1 MPSSFPRPAHDPA
14 ELAEADH
21 MLFTTQRI
29 GDIARAA
36 YGSVAAMLQ
45 ADRTGTELMLRDLD
59 DTCEDAHEA
68 LWAVA
73 ILTLERIGTAAEQGH
88 HLDSE
93 AMATDVIAR
102 ADVFAPDATLAIRAA
117 ATRLDAFAASSVGL
131 ENLVSP
137 FELLL
142 GALALLAAALAW
154 GAATE
159 DRAADDVCRDLC
171 TAAMMAIEP

>member
-1 MPSSFPRPAHDPA
+1 
-14 ELAEADH
+14 

-29 GDIARAA
+29 GDIARSA
-36 YGSVAAMLQ
+36 YGGVAAMLQ
-45 ADRTGTELMLRDLD
+45 GDRTGTELMLRDLD
-59 DTCEDAHEA
+59 DTCEDAQEA

-73 ILTLERIGTAAEQGH
+73 ILTLERIGTAAQHGH

-102 ADVFAPDATLAIRAA
+102 ADAFAPDMTLAIRAA
-117 ATRLDAFAASSVGL
+117 ATRLDALRSGDLDAFAATTVGL
-131 ENLVSP
+131 ENLVAP
-137 FELLL
+137 FELLM

-154 GAATE
+154 GAANDE
-159 DRAADDVCRDLC
+159 RPADDVCRDLC